1 MIWRQQNRETMP
13 VVSCQAGRD
22 ILPLHDA
29 TVMTS
34 ELRPA
39 DEIPNLITHG
49 LGLALSV
56 AATLLLMPI
65 VMAGQ
70 DLRTILACGVY
81 CLTLI
86 LLYAAST
93 LSHTFHDL
101 DLRRLFRMLDQACIF
116 LLIAGSMTP
125 FAVVF
130 LNQGRWWLFLPVM
143 WGLAGAGVLFVWYRR
158 NLTGLGKVAYGILG
172 WLPVVAIRELSHHA
186 PFGLLLW
193 IVAGGVL
200 YSVGTIFLA
209 FDRKV
214 RYFHALWHMFVVAG
228 SICHYVGVLV
238 YIALR

>member
-1 MIWRQQNRETMP
+1 
-13 VVSCQAGRD
+13 
-22 ILPLHDA
+22 
-29 TVMTS
+29 MTS
-34 ELRPA
+34 EHRPA
-39 DEIPNLITHG
+39 DEISNLITHG
-49 LGLALSV
+49 FGLALSV

-70 DLRTILACGVY
+70 EPRVILACGVY
-81 CLTLI
+81 CLTLV
-86 LLYAAST
+86 LLYSAST

-125 FAVVF
+125 FAEVF
-130 LNQGRWWLFLPVM
+130 LRQGRWWLFLPAM
-143 WGLAGAGVLFVWYRR
+143 WTLAGAGVLLVLYQR
-158 NLTGLGKVAYGILG
+158 NLSGPAKIAYGVMG
-172 WLPVVAIRELSHHA
+172 WLPIVAIRELMRHA

-200 YSVGTIFLA
+200 YSVGTVFLA
-209 FDRKV
+209 FDRKI

>member
-1 MIWRQQNRETMP
+1 MTE
-13 VVSCQAGRD
+13 
-22 ILPLHDA
+22 
-29 TVMTS
+29 MTS
-34 ELRPA
+34 EHRPA
-39 DEIPNLITHG
+39 DEISNLITHG

-65 VMAGQ
+65 VMARQ
-70 DLRTILACGVY
+70 EPRIIVACGVY
-81 CLTLI
+81 CLTLV

-130 LNQGRWWLFLPVM
+130 LHQGRWSLFLPAM
-143 WGLAGAGVLFVWYRR
+143 WTLAGAGVLLVLYRR
-158 NLTGLGKVAYGILG
+158 NLSGPAKFAYGVLG
-172 WLPVVAIRELSHHA
+172 WLPIVAIRELMHHA

-200 YSVGTIFLA
+200 YSVGTVFLA
-209 FDRKV
+209 FDRKI